1 MRRAVNLR
9 AVTTVDINGSEIK
22 TIPRGTEFIITW
34 LNESDDSDNEL
45 VACCSGLGITM
56 IWLDEFKLLDK

>member
-1 MRRAVNLR
+1 MRRPVNLR

-22 TIPRGTEFIITW
+22 PILRGTEFTITW
-34 LNESDDSDNEL
+34 LNDSDDSDNEL

-56 IWLDEFKLLDK
+56 IWLNEFKLLDE